1 MTAPPLLCEH
11 PQEKSVRDAFRMVC
25 GVCGSFWDLDSR
37 GAQVAYDAS
46 YPEERGHY
54 DPHVGALKVR
64 TLTHWIATTRLSL
77 DGKRICEVGF
87 GGGTCLPFLAQRAA
101 RVFGIETNQAA
112 IDHVRATG
120 LDVDLLLANN
130 LPARLDAPI
139 DLWLFQDS
147 FEHLPDPAAFLAWM
161 CDNSTPN
168 AEILMV
174 LPRADSASQRLLGKY
189 WPHKLSDHEFH
200 WSRAGLIDFFARRG
214 FSVRREFY
222 PLKFA
227 SPQMI
232 LAHGLHKLGVDGA
245 REWLGRVRLS
255 VPLNFGEQ
263 GLVLERQP
271 PSRTAAG

>member
-11 PQEKSVRDAFRMVC
+11 PQDRAVRNGHRMVC
-25 GVCGSFWDLDSR
+25 GVCRSFWDLESR
-37 GAQVAYDAS
+37 AAHVEYDAS
-46 YPEERGHY
+46 YPAERGHF

-64 TLTHWIATTRLSL
+64 TLRHWIAETKLSL

-87 GGGTCLPFLAQRAA
+87 GGGTCLPSLAERAG
-101 RVFGIETNQAA
+101 RVIGIETNQAA

-120 LDVDLLLANN
+120 LDVDLLLADR
-130 LPARLDAPI
+130 LPAQLDAAI

-147 FEHLPDPAAFLAWM
+147 FEHLPDPSAFVAWM
-161 CDNSTPN
+161 RGNSAPD

-174 LPRADSASQRLLGKY
+174 LPRADSASQRILGRY

-200 WSRAGLIDFFARRG
+200 WSRAGLTDFFAGRG

-232 LAHGLHKLGVDGA
+232 LAHGLHKVGIDGA
-245 REWLGRVRLS
+245 REWLGGVRLS
-255 VPLNFGEQ
+255 IPLNFGEQ
-263 GLVLERQP
+263 GLVFER
-271 PSRTAAG
+271 RG